1 MDELKNLVIQT
12 LETNGILG
20 QLRAQLRSC
29 VFKVIDNQDQVEKGQ
44 SSFHW
49 ENPQAKKIMQSA
61 SGVVCAELIREF
73 LEFYRLDYSRQIY
86 LPEVNLN
93 HQSAMSKEELTRR
106 SGLSQHAESKPIL
119 MQLLET
125 FLAGGSSGA
134 QAPAPAA
141 SKNSQNASPVQARVE
156 PAPEKPQSLSQ
167 AQPPKRK
174 EEVVSKRDSPDFFSG
189 DKQKS
194 ANAGTKKSDHERHLE
209 IASQMLE
216 EQSQEERSGFRAEIQ
231 KSSSVS
237 QQSKSPTPVAP
248 PSRQQLGNEKS
259 YEFADN
265 YNDDFDDEE
274 IMEDIPADGGHDD
287 TDNLLGSANNY
298 GERPPHRS
306 TIITES
312 AGGFT
317 VSQSLG
323 VDPSV
328 DSLALEDYDHIEPVE
343 RVNY

>member
-1 MDELKNLVIQT
+1 
-12 LETNGILG
+12 
-20 QLRAQLRSC
+20 
-29 VFKVIDNQDQVEKGQ
+29 
-44 SSFHW
+44 
-49 ENPQAKKIMQSA
+49 
-61 SGVVCAELIREF
+61 
-73 LEFYRLDYSRQIY
+73 
-86 LPEVNLN
+86 
-93 HQSAMSKEELTRR
+93 MSKDELTRR
-106 SGLSQHAESKPIL
+106 SGLSQQAESKPVL

-141 SKNSQNASPVQARVE
+141 GKQSPSPVQSRVE
-156 PAPEKPQSLSQ
+156 PVPAQPLSQ

-174 EEVVSKRDSPDFFSG
+174 EEVAHKRDSPSPDFFSG
-189 DKQKS
+189 DKLKS
-194 ANAGTKKSDHERHLE
+194 ANAGNKKSERERHLE

-216 EQSQEERSGFRAEIQ
+216 EQSQEERSGFRAEIPH

-237 QQSKSPTPVAP
+237 DQKSPSPVAP
-248 PSRQQLGNEKS
+248 PSRQNNIGKEKS
-259 YEFADN
+259 NEFADN
-265 YNDDFDDEE
+265 YNDDFDEEE
-274 IMEDIPADGGHDD
+274 IVEDIPADGVFHDD

-312 AGGFT
+312 AGGIT

-343 RVNY
+343 RVSY